1 MGEEKMK
8 KGVSEKMKQKS
19 YDPKRLKTAA
29 LVTVVVFTVMLL
41 FTIFSWGVA
50 SDWGDI
56 RIRRV
61 NYIGDGGASQSALMF
76 IPKDVSVE
84 NPAPAIINFHGRN
97 CSSYS
102 MINWAIEEA
111 RRGYIV
117 MNPDRERTNE
127 TEDTENNVDA
137 NILPSCYYYL
147 KSLGIVSEISLTGH
161 SAGTGS
167 LSTLSNYDHIMDEVK
182 AVVAVGG
189 FFRYGIMPEMALP
202 TGANWLILEAKAD
215 LYANQWYGS
224 YEAQMDRLAELTAD
238 YDDFQLNTIYGDFE
252 EGTAF
257 GYIETSG
264 THQKQMYD
272 EVTIGHILDF
282 IGAASPAPV
291 ALDNSDMVFKTFRLL
306 SAVCSV
312 LFIVFIGSLAY
323 TLTCTP
329 LFSEVINVP
338 LSPSNGKSAKGWLLQ
353 FVLDF
358 GIPLLLFVPVTNWAA
373 KQPTTIFKSEW
384 VNQIFFWI
392 VSVAV
397 VGAVILVIRKVR
409 QSKTGKLTALD
420 FGTGAAGEKIF
431 SGKRLGVALGITAI
445 TVFVAFTWLDW
456 VVKFFGVNYQ
466 FFCLFAQ
473 INRPTAERLL
483 YIIPYLI
490 VGVFLVG
497 VININ
502 IATTRRMKTT
512 GHETRDLI
520 RDMLVNAVLSA
531 GPLTLLMAIEFI
543 GIRILGT
550 GVQPFDHTQW
560 GALSFGWMF
569 PFMMTSSAA
578 LSTFLYRKTGNIYT
592 GIFVSDFA
600 LIFVTITNACIS
612 A

>member
-1 MGEEKMK
+1 MAT
-8 KGVSEKMKQKS
+8 KQYNS
-19 YDPKRLKTAA
+19 KRLRKAA
-29 LVTVVVFTVMLL
+29 LATTIIFALMFIFTL
-41 FTIFSWGVA
+41 FSWGVV
-50 SDWGDI
+50 SDWGNI
-56 RIRRV
+56 RIRRI
-61 NYIGDGGASQSALMF
+61 NYIGEGGASQSALMF
-76 IPKDVSVE
+76 IPKNVSTE

-102 MINWAIEEA
+102 MINWAMEEA

-127 TEDTENNVDA
+127 TENTAANVDA
-137 NILPSCYYYL
+137 TILPGCYNYL
-147 KSLGIVSEISLTGH
+147 RSLGIVDEISLTGH

-167 LSTLSNYDHIMDEVK
+167 LSTLSQYEEIMDEVK

-189 FFRYGIMPEMALP
+189 FFRYGIMPDMPIP
-202 TGANWLILEAKAD
+202 TGTNWLIVEAKAD

-224 YEAQMDRLAELTAD
+224 YEAQMERLAGLTAN
-238 YDDFQLNTIYGDFE
+238 YENFQLNTIYGSFE
-252 EGTAF
+252 DGTAF
-257 GYIETSG
+257 GYMETGG

-272 EVTIGHILDF
+272 EETICHILDF
-282 IGAASPAPV
+282 IGEVSPAPV
-291 ALDNSDMVFKTFRLL
+291 ELDGSDMVFPTFRIF
-306 SAVCSV
+306 SAICSV
-312 LFIVFIGSLAY
+312 LFILFIGALAY
-323 TLTCTP
+323 TVTSVP
-329 LFSEVINVP
+329 LFYETITVP
-338 LSPSNGKSAKGWLLQ
+338 LHPSEGKDAKSWLLQ
-353 FVLDF
+353 VALDF

-373 KQPTTIFKSEW
+373 KQPTTIFKSLW

-392 VSVAV
+392 VSVAL
-397 VGAVILVIRKVR
+397 VGAIILAVRKLR
-409 QSKTGKLTALD
+409 QRKTGELTALD
-420 FGTGAAGEKIF
+420 FGTGTADDKIF
-431 SGKRLGVALGITAI
+431 SCKRLGAALGITLI

-456 VVKFFGVNYQ
+456 VVKIFGVNYQ

-473 INRPTAERLL
+473 INRPTGERLL

-490 VGVFLVG
+490 VGAFLVA
-497 VININ
+497 VINVN
-502 IATTRRMKTT
+502 IATSRRMKTT

-520 RDMLVNAVLSA
+520 RDILVNVLLSA

-543 GIRILGT
+543 GIRVLGT
-550 GVQPFDHTQW
+550 GVQPFDHTLW
-560 GALSFGWMF
+560 GSLSFGWMF